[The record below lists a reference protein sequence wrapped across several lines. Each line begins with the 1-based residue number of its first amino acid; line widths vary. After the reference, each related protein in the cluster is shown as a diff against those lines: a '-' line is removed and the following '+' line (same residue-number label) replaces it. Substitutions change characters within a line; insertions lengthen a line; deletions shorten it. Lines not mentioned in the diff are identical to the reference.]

1 MHKPNQD
8 VNTDWESSSRGER
21 AWKEATDKVAASNAD
36 ARKAGRRERE
46 TYERE
51 REEARR
57 AAQAKQHAKLLK
69 RPTP

>member
-1 MHKPNQD
+1 MHKPNHD

-46 TYERE
+46 AYERE

-57 AAQAKQHAKLLK
+57 AAQAKQHAKLLN